1 MFIGV
6 TVHAVLFIDTI
17 HQKKSVLRFIV
28 RERTVNGI
36 EDSDRDAKDALSK
49 LLQMGTMAEYENKF
63 VILANRVTWISENL
77 LKSLYISGL
86 KPTLQCAFLRSKPTT
101 LGEAFSL
108 ARATEARF
116 TEDALS
122 KLLQMGTVAKYQNE
136 FEMLIKR
143 VTRISEFLLKSFYI
157 SRLKPALQIELLRAK
172 PTTLVEAFSLAR
184 MIEARFKD
192 KRNTTTIV
200 NPNDLNIAI
209 PDQVLEESIL
219 HMSDKVEITSDN
231 DAQDQ
236 ASEVETNVLVDGKQD
251 DAKVMKVVGVVVKQ
265 NNDKPNVLKGNGV
278 IGVGVNEISKWVDK
292 EVQYPVSTLHVRIL
306 LLKRLNDKH
315 IKKKKMKAEIQRRIW
330 NPGIKIIFFRHHLVD
345 KVFSKEWRVLRQCCR
360 RTDGP
365 NSPRGRSPIPFS
377 ITRLDLVVIT
387 LAFGDRGQ
395 GFDPHSLQGR
405 RSFPTFGRTG
415 SSLSALG
422 RGITVYVSTSP
433 IHRAT
438 VLGPI
443 TRARRKPVEKTTRVS
458 LASDVTPGPS
468 SGVRAAYPRD
478 RQGYV
483 GLSRGL
489 GMLIPLYVL
498 SVLRPPGDS
507 GSLDL
512 SDTAIINPV
521 LEATSLPKSSKNCK
535 PCLKDA
541 PTSLK
546 KWKDKFFLV
555 DRRAAPIAMPW
566 RHHDFSVSDPILKPD
581 EYNASDV
588 TKLREVVI
596 PLRKPPPSILYIA
609 GLSNVW
615 KHAGRAFSIKDSN
628 GEVITMAEFLRLP
641 DFHGCKVSAG
651 ELLPP
656 GSARVTHLTTPAERV
671 EDIPPKTGDMMVAEL
686 PCRKV
691 LDDKERKK
699 RKAEEKIAIHVQ
711 AEKVVKEKDGREGV
725 RKKRRVRVVNPVQPT
740 SEHVSSPTPLNHD
753 EPLTTIAGEAHVTP
767 PTSVGRMGVLRDQ
780 TDEPVTPPVTN
791 VGKFPTG
798 GEDGQDGVDAMFANE
813 GHGDNEGGLSGLQT
827 QPSPACPADRLLET
841 VEKPASDKIVL
852 DTEARS
858 SRIDNSRQCRDMM
871 SNLFTPADLEF
882 FNEGVRHE
890 SAVKR
895 SWKMLCQS
903 AQQQANVLLRFESL
917 MEEHADLVYAHES
930 CNDVKNYDGALIR
943 EKSLQERVEELEKEK
958 REAEQ
963 LTSEQADRIKHLEE
977 TLKQSEVEAQQ
988 LRFDKEK
995 YAVEA
1000 GQGEMRSLGEAFSL
1014 AVGKGFIDGISIGR
1028 KEEDIRAILK
1038 AALSVDPSSSDTF
1051 METYEKLFDKRYPYV
1066 DKVARM
1072 YLLDPSGLQNVMSD
1086 EIGPTPGGG
1095 PHDTPTASYS

>member
-365 NSPRGRSPIPFS
+365 NSPRGRSPIP
-377 ITRLDLVVIT
+377 
-387 LAFGDRGQ
+387 GQ
-395 GFDPHSLQGR
+395 GFDPHSLRGR

-415 SSLSALG
+415 SSLSALC

-443 TRARRKPVEKTTRVS
+443 TRARRVEPRVPICKRRTIS
-458 LASDVTPGPS
+458 PRNIPPNTDLPENAFRHVTMKKNMRGIFSRRITYRTNIRIQNNTSFDKIQSSRETVKAGSPCENINLLRDEFNPPS
-468 SGVRAAYPRD
+468 SNIHGGR
-478 RQGYV
+478 
-483 GLSRGL
+483 
-489 GMLIPLYVL
+489 
-498 SVLRPPGDS
+498 
-507 GSLDL
+507 
-512 SDTAIINPV
+512 NN
-521 LEATSLPKSSKNCK
+521 SSKE
-535 PCLKDA
+535 DR
-541 PTSLK
+541 TSFTRK
-546 KWKDKFFLV
+546 S
-555 DRRAAPIAMPW
+555 PSSI
-566 RHHDFSVSDPILKPD
+566 
-581 EYNASDV
+581 V
-588 TKLREVVI
+588 T
-596 PLRKPPPSILYIA
+596 
-609 GLSNVW
+609 
-615 KHAGRAFSIKDSN
+615 
-628 GEVITMAEFLRLP
+628 
-641 DFHGCKVSAG
+641 
-651 ELLPP
+651 
-656 GSARVTHLTTPAERV
+656 
-671 EDIPPKTGDMMVAEL
+671 
-686 PCRKV
+686 
-691 LDDKERKK
+691 
-699 RKAEEKIAIHVQ
+699 
-711 AEKVVKEKDGREGV
+711 
-725 RKKRRVRVVNPVQPT
+725 
-740 SEHVSSPTPLNHD
+740 
-753 EPLTTIAGEAHVTP
+753 
-767 PTSVGRMGVLRDQ
+767 
-780 TDEPVTPPVTN
+780 
-791 VGKFPTG
+791 
-798 GEDGQDGVDAMFANE
+798 
-813 GHGDNEGGLSGLQT
+813 
-827 QPSPACPADRLLET
+827 
-841 VEKPASDKIVL
+841 
-852 DTEARS
+852 
-858 SRIDNSRQCRDMM
+858 
-871 SNLFTPADLEF
+871 
-882 FNEGVRHE
+882 
-890 SAVKR
+890 
-895 SWKMLCQS
+895 
-903 AQQQANVLLRFESL
+903 
-917 MEEHADLVYAHES
+917 
-930 CNDVKNYDGALIR
+930 
-943 EKSLQERVEELEKEK
+943 
-958 REAEQ
+958 
-963 LTSEQADRIKHLEE
+963 
-977 TLKQSEVEAQQ
+977 
-988 LRFDKEK
+988 
-995 YAVEA
+995 AVEFNH
-1000 GQGEMRSLGEAFSL
+1000 QVR
-1014 AVGKGFIDGISIGR
+1014 DG
-1028 KEEDIRAILK
+1028 
-1038 AALSVDPSSSDTF
+1038 
-1051 METYEKLFDKRYPYV
+1051 
-1066 DKVARM
+1066 
-1072 YLLDPSGLQNVMSD
+1072 
-1086 EIGPTPGGG
+1086 
-1095 PHDTPTASYS
+1095 